1 MTDSHLALDALPPLS
16 WVPVEGEGSVDQSTQ
31 TLTLRSAGGVDW
43 TNDAT
48 GGEQQH
54 RAASLAFVAP
64 PTPFML
70 SAEVFVDGERTT
82 FDAGALSIWS
92 DKDHWAKLCF
102 EYSPDGEAMVVSVV
116 TDTYS
121 DDANSRLVADSS
133 IHLRLA
139 FLGDGA
145 WAFHSSTDGER
156 WNFVRLFNLP
166 VPAGMPTYVGFLS
179 QAPCGD
185 RCDAV
190 FSNIRLSHSLLTD
203 TRNGS

>member
-1 MTDSHLALDALPPLS
+1 MTDPQLALDALPPLS
-16 WVPVEGEGSVDQSTQ
+16 WVPVEGEGSVDPTTG

-70 SAEVFVDGERTT
+70 SANVFVDGDRTT

-92 DKDHWAKLCF
+92 DRDHWAKLCF
-102 EYSPDGEAMVVSVV
+102 ENSPDGEPMVVSVV
-116 TDTYS
+116 TNTYS
-121 DDANSRLVADSS
+121 DDVNSRLVVDSS
-133 IHLRLA
+133 VFLRLA
-139 FLGDGA
+139 FLGDDA

-156 WNFVRLFNLP
+156 WDFVRLFHLA
-166 VPAGMPTYVGFLS
+166 VPAGTPTYVGFLS

-185 RCDAV
+185 RCDVV
-190 FSNIRLSHSLLTD
+190 FSDVRIRHSLLSD